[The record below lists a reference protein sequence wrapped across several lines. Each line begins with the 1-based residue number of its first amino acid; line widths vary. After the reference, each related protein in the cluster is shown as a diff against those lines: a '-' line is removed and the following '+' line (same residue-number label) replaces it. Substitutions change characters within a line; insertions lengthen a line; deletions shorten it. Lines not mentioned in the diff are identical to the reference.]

1 MSMRVVCVRP
11 GCKLFITKGKEYYVE
26 TRCPDDKYWDVFELD
41 MTKIGAY
48 LKDRFETVK
57 TTAEWGA
64 PGPAPEYTGGS
75 SSYYDL
81 EINGVTVSCNDI
93 IEKLGMNFAEGNAF
107 KAIWRSTAS
116 RNLGKKKAG
125 AKDDGLY
132 DAEKV
137 VFFGER
143 MVAQAKERK

>member
-1 MSMRVVCVRP
+1 MSLRVVCVRP
-11 GCKLFITKGKEYYVE
+11 GSNQSIHRGEEYYVE
-26 TRCPDDKYWDVFELD
+26 TRCPDDKFWNVFKLD
-41 MTKIGAY
+41 MTKVGAY
-48 LKDRFETVK
+48 RKDRFEPVK
-57 TTAEWGA
+57 TSTEGGV

-93 IEKLGMNFAEGNAF
+93 IEKLGMNFAEGNVF
-107 KAIWRSTAS
+107 KACWRSCAS

-125 AKDDGLY
+125 DKADGLY